1 MVEII
6 SFPNDLSQ
14 SNIFLKWLYIVLT
27 EGANKDSSVTLNKV
41 WVTLYTCMAIR
52 RIILDL
58 APGLDSY
65 LFIPSFR
72 KFTSRR
78 GCPSNVILDSRKR
91 FASVETV
98 EFVSNMGVDWKGNLL
113 LAPGRYS
120 EQLVRSKKEL
130 LRKQLHNYKTFKL
143 ITKNCKP
150 YYVK

>member
-1 MVEII
+1 
-6 SFPNDLSQ
+6 
-14 SNIFLKWLYIVLT
+14 
-27 EGANKDSSVTLNKV
+27 
-41 WVTLYTCMAIR
+41 MAIR

-72 KFTSRR
+72 KFTSTR

-98 EFVSNMGVDWKGNLL
+98 EFVGNMGVDWKGNLL
-113 LAPGRYS
+113 LAPRRFS
-120 EQLVRSKKEL
+120 EQLVRSEKEL

>member
-1 MVEII
+1 MYTCAA
-6 SFPNDLSQ
+6 SRG
-14 SNIFLKWLYIVLT
+14 IVL
-27 EGANKDSSVTLNKV
+27 DP
-41 WVTLYTCMAIR
+41 
-52 RIILDL
+52 
-58 APGLDSY
+58 APGLDSHSFTKSFHR
-65 LFIPSFR
+65 FI
-72 KFTSRR
+72 SRR

-98 EFVSNMGVDWKGNLL
+98 EFVGNMGVDWKGNLL
-113 LAPGRYS
+113 LAPGRFS